1 MGQPLTFVVRS
12 SQPCLIGEAE
22 YLKTAKSAEVA
33 PVRFTARLR
42 ILPFPLQLPGRLR
55 CRQRVKVR
63 NRF

>member
-1 MGQPLTFVVRS
+1 MSEKTIADKL
-12 SQPCLIGEAE
+12 

-33 PVRFTARLR
+33 RVRFTARLR
-42 ILPFPLQLPGRLR
+42 ILPFPLQLHERLR